1 MHLLDKKMIFRPL
14 IASLHI
20 VIEIEEIK
28 MIDEWFDQK
37 KNLFYKYLK
46 ICKYPKIIIILD
58 KFLNK

>member
-37 KNLFYKYLK
+37 KNYS
-46 ICKYPKIIIILD
+46 INI
-58 KFLNK
+58 